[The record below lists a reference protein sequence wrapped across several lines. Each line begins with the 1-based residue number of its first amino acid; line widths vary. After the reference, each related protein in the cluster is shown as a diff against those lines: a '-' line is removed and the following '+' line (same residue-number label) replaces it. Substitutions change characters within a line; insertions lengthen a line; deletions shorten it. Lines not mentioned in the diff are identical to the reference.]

1 MSSLLK
7 IIVLSLF
14 IFIYIGCSPSS
25 QTIRYGKDDRSKT
38 ETKSA
43 VVPDTLVY
51 DESDEIIDYL
61 DPDDLPE
68 EKSNYNI
75 SEIMKQLEKNENLSD
90 EQTSTRER
98 LIMEIIK
105 YLDTPYKFGGSS
117 LNGIDCSAFT
127 QSVYQ
132 DALNI
137 NLNRTARDQF
147 NQGKVVANKEELQF
161 GDLVFFNTR
170 RRVRPGHVG
179 IYIGDGLF
187 AHAST
192 KGGVMISSLD
202 EDYYSKRFMGAR
214 RVVEDNTF

>member
-1 MSSLLK
+1 MDRKLLFS
-7 IIVLSLF
+7 IFLF
-14 IFIYIGCSPSS
+14 LLLNLIACAPATK
-25 QTIRYGKDDRSKT
+25 TIRYGKSNEQTQKQ
-38 ETKSA
+38 ETSA
-43 VVPDTLVY
+43 KADTLIL
-51 DESDEIIDYL
+51 DNDDAINEYL
-61 DPDDLPE
+61 DTDDLPE
-68 EKSNYNI
+68 EKSSYNV
-75 SEIMKQLEKNENLSD
+75 SEIMKRLETTNNLSS
-90 EQTSTRER
+90 EQATAREK

-105 YLDTPYKFGGSS
+105 YLDTPYKYGGST

-147 NQGKVVANKEELQF
+147 TQGKIISKEELQF

-179 IYIGDGLF
+179 IYIGEGLF

-214 RVVEDNTF
+214 RIVDDNTF

>member
-1 MSSLLK
+1 MNSLVKNLVLFV
-7 IIVLSLF
+7 IILTYL
-14 IFIYIGCSPSS
+14 GCTPSS
-25 QTIRYGKDDRSKT
+25 QTIRYGKDNQT
-38 ETKSA
+38 TNEEILITTT
-43 VVPDTLVY
+43 DTLIY
-51 DESDEIIDYL
+51 DETDEIAEYL

-68 EKSNYNI
+68 EKSNYNV
-75 SEIMKQLEKNENLSD
+75 SDIMKRLEKTDNLSN
-90 EQTSTRER
+90 EQTTAREK

-105 YLDTPYKFGGSS
+105 YLDTPYKYGGSS

-132 DALNI
+132 DALNV

-147 NQGKVVANKEELQF
+147 TQGKVVSREELEF

-214 RVVEDNTF
+214 RIVEENTF

>member
-1 MSSLLK
+1 MSSFLK
-7 IIVLSLF
+7 YLF
-14 IFIYIGCSPSS
+14 IAAIILIHFGCSPSS
-25 QTIRYGKDDRSKT
+25 QTIRYGKEKQVSPKQVAN
-38 ETKSA
+38 ETT
-43 VVPDTLVY
+43 DTLVI
-51 DESDEIIDYL
+51 DESDEITEYL
-61 DPDDLPE
+61 DPDDMPE
-68 EKSNYNI
+68 EKSPYNI
-75 SEIMKQLEKNENLSD
+75 SDIMKKLEKSDNLRT
-90 EQTSTRER
+90 EQVTAREK
-98 LIMEIIK
+98 LLMEIIK
-105 YLDTPYKFGGSS
+105 YLDTPYKYGGST

-132 DALNI
+132 DALNV

-147 NQGKVVANKEELQF
+147 TQGKVISSKEELEF

-214 RVVEDNTF
+214 RVVENDTF

>member
-1 MSSLLK
+1 MSSSLKYLFLLTLLL
-7 IIVLSLF
+7 IHF
-14 IFIYIGCSPSS
+14 GCSPSS
-25 QTIRYGKDDRSKT
+25 QTIRYGKENKNQAKQDST
-38 ETKSA
+38 ESR
-43 VVPDTLVY
+43 DTLVY
-51 DESDEIIDYL
+51 DDSDEIAEYL
-61 DPDDLPE
+61 DPDDMPE
-68 EKSNYNI
+68 EKSSYNI
-75 SEIMKQLEKNENLSD
+75 SDIMKKLEKTDNLST
-90 EQTSTRER
+90 EQATAREK
-98 LIMEIIK
+98 LLMEIIK
-105 YLDTPYKFGGSS
+105 YLDTPYKYGGST

-132 DALNI
+132 DALNV

-147 NQGKVVANKEELQF
+147 TQGRVIKNKDELEF

-202 EDYYSKRFMGAR
+202 EDYYSKRYMGAR
-214 RVVEDNTF
+214 RVVEDDTF

>member
-1 MSSLLK
+1 MNRYLLFYFLLP
-7 IIVLSLF
+7 LSLF
-14 IFIYIGCSPSS
+14 YFGCSSVS
-25 QTIRYGKDDRSKT
+25 NTVRYGKTTEQSKNEIKT
-38 ETKSA
+38 ETS
-43 VVPDTLVY
+43 DTL
-51 DESDEIIDYL
+51 IIDDNDAITEFL
-61 DPDDLPE
+61 DPDDIPE
-68 EKSNYNI
+68 KQSSYDI
-75 SEIMKQLEKNENLSD
+75 SEIMKKLETTNNLSA
-90 EQTSTRER
+90 EQTTAREK

-105 YLDTPYKFGGSS
+105 YLDTPYKYGGSK

-132 DALNI
+132 NALNI

-147 NQGKVVANKEELQF
+147 TQGKAISKDELQF

-187 AHAST
+187 AHASS

-202 EDYYSKRFMGAR
+202 ENYYSKRFMGAR
-214 RVVEDNTF
+214 RIVDDSTF

>member
-1 MSSLLK
+1 MQHYFYYSVLIISLL
-7 IIVLSLF
+7 
-14 IFIYIGCSPSS
+14 IFWGCSPTS
-25 QTIRYGKDDRSKT
+25 QTVRYGKNT
-38 ETKSA
+38 EPTQESVSQKF
-43 VVPDTLVY
+43 VDTLT
-51 DESDEIIDYL
+51 IDDNDDIAEYL
-61 DPDDLPE
+61 DQDDIPE
-68 EKSNYNI
+68 ESSSYNI
-75 SEIMKQLEKNENLSD
+75 SDIMKKLEKTDDLSA
-90 EQTSTRER
+90 EQTTAREK

-105 YLDTPYKFGGSS
+105 YLDTPYKYGGST

-137 NLNRTARDQF
+137 NLNRTAREQF
-147 NQGKVVANKEELQF
+147 TQGKVISKDELQF

-187 AHAST
+187 AHASS

-202 EDYYSKRFMGAR
+202 ENYYSKRFMGAR
-214 RVVEDNTF
+214 RVVDYSIF

>member
-1 MSSLLK
+1 MSSSFKYLFLLTLLL
-7 IIVLSLF
+7 IHF
-14 IFIYIGCSPSS
+14 GCSPSS
-25 QTIRYGKDDRSKT
+25 QTIRYGKENKNLAKQDST
-38 ETKSA
+38 ESR
-43 VVPDTLVY
+43 DTLVY
-51 DESDEIIDYL
+51 DDSDEIAEYL
-61 DPDDLPE
+61 EPDDMPE
-68 EKSNYNI
+68 EKSSYNI
-75 SEIMKQLEKNENLSD
+75 SDIMKKLEKTDNLST
-90 EQTSTRER
+90 EQATAREK
-98 LIMEIIK
+98 LLMEIIK
-105 YLDTPYKFGGSS
+105 YLDTPYKYGGST

-132 DALNI
+132 DALNV

-147 NQGKVVANKEELQF
+147 TQGRVIKNKDELEF

-202 EDYYSKRFMGAR
+202 EDYYSKRYMGAR
-214 RVVEDNTF
+214 RVVEDDTF

>member
-1 MSSLLK
+1 MGSLIK
-7 IIVLSLF
+7 ILVLSLF

-25 QTIRYGKDDRSKT
+25 QTIRYGKDDRTKT

-147 NQGKVVANKEELQF
+147 NQGKVVANREELQF

-214 RVVEDNTF
+214 RVVENNTF

>member
-1 MSSLLK
+1 MGSLIK
-7 IIVLSLF
+7 ILVLSLF

-25 QTIRYGKDDRSKT
+25 QTIRYGKDDRTKT

-147 NQGKVVANKEELQF
+147 NQGKVVANREELQF

>member
-1 MSSLLK
+1 MKRL
-7 IIVLSLF
+7 
-14 IFIYIGCSPSS
+14 
-25 QTIRYGKDDRSKT
+25 
-38 ETKSA
+38 ETTS
-43 VVPDTLVY
+43 
-51 DESDEIIDYL
+51 
-61 DPDDLPE
+61 
-68 EKSNYNI
+68 
-75 SEIMKQLEKNENLSD
+75 NLSS
-90 EQTSTRER
+90 EQATAREK

-105 YLDTPYKFGGSS
+105 YLDTPYKYGGST

-147 NQGKVVANKEELQF
+147 TQGKIISKEELQF

-179 IYIGDGLF
+179 IYIGEGLF

-214 RVVEDNTF
+214 RIVDDNTF

>member
-1 MSSLLK
+1 MNRYLLFYFLLP
-7 IIVLSLF
+7 ISLF
-14 IFIYIGCSPSS
+14 YFGCSSVS
-25 QTIRYGKDDRSKT
+25 NTVRYGKTSEQSQKEIKT
-38 ETKSA
+38 ETS
-43 VVPDTLVY
+43 DTL
-51 DESDEIIDYL
+51 IIDDDDAITDYL
-61 DPDDLPE
+61 DPDDMPE
-68 EKSNYNI
+68 EQSSYDI
-75 SEIMKQLEKNENLSD
+75 SEIMKKLETTNNLSA
-90 EQTSTRER
+90 EQTTAREK

-105 YLDTPYKFGGSS
+105 YLDTPYKYGGST

-132 DALNI
+132 DALNVA
-137 NLNRTARDQF
+137 LNRTARDQF
-147 NQGKVVANKEELQF
+147 TQGKIVESRDELQF

-202 EDYYSKRFMGAR
+202 EDYYSRRYMGAR
-214 RVVEDNTF
+214 RVVDDNTF

>member
-1 MSSLLK
+1 MNRYLLFYFLLP
-7 IIVLSLF
+7 LSLF
-14 IFIYIGCSPSS
+14 YFGCSSVS
-25 QTIRYGKDDRSKT
+25 NTVRYGKTTEQSKKEIKT
-38 ETKSA
+38 ETS
-43 VVPDTLVY
+43 DTL
-51 DESDEIIDYL
+51 IIDDNDAITEFL
-61 DPDDLPE
+61 DPDDMPE
-68 EKSNYNI
+68 KQSSYDI
-75 SEIMKQLEKNENLSD
+75 SEIMKKLETTNNLSA
-90 EQTSTRER
+90 EQTTAREK

-105 YLDTPYKFGGSS
+105 YLDTPYKYGGSK

-147 NQGKVVANKEELQF
+147 TQGKAISKDELQF

-187 AHAST
+187 AHASS

-202 EDYYSKRFMGAR
+202 ENYYSKRFMGAR
-214 RVVEDNTF
+214 RIVDDSTF

>member
-7 IIVLSLF
+7 IFLLLILLLIHF
-14 IFIYIGCSPSS
+14 GCSSS
-25 QTIRYGKDDRSKT
+25 TQTIRYGKDSQTTPKQVT
-38 ETKSA
+38 TQIG
-43 VVPDTLVY
+43 DTLIY
-51 DESDEIIDYL
+51 DDSDEIAEYL
-61 DPDDLPE
+61 DPDDIPE
-68 EKSNYNI
+68 DKSTYDI
-75 SEIMKQLEKNENLSD
+75 SEIMKKLEKTENLST
-90 EQTSTRER
+90 EQATAREM
-98 LIMEIIK
+98 LLMEIIK
-105 YLDTPYKFGGSS
+105 YLDTPYKYGGST

-132 DALNI
+132 DALNV

-147 NQGKVVANKEELQF
+147 TQGKVISSKEELRF
-161 GDLVFFNTR
+161 GDLIFFNTR

-202 EDYYSKRFMGAR
+202 EDYYSKRYMGAR
-214 RVVEDNTF
+214 RVVDDDTF

>member
-1 MSSLLK
+1 MHHYLYYS
-7 IIVLSLF
+7 VLISSLF
-14 IFIYIGCSPSS
+14 IFWGCSSSS
-25 QTIRYGKDDRSKT
+25 QTVRYGKNT
-38 ETKSA
+38 EQTQKSVSA
-43 VVPDTLVY
+43 TSIDTLT
-51 DESDEIIDYL
+51 IDVNDDITEYL
-61 DPDDLPE
+61 DSDDIPE
-68 EKSNYNI
+68 EKSSYNI
-75 SEIMKQLEKNENLSD
+75 SDIMKKLEKTSELSA
-90 EQTSTRER
+90 EQTTAREK

-105 YLDTPYKFGGSS
+105 YLDTPYKYGGST

-147 NQGKVVANKEELQF
+147 TQGKVISKDELQF

-179 IYIGDGLF
+179 IYIGEGLF
-187 AHAST
+187 AHASSN
-192 KGGVMISSLD
+192 GGVMISSLD

-214 RVVEDNTF
+214 RVVDESTF

>member
-1 MSSLLK
+1 MNSLVKNLVLFV
-7 IIVLSLF
+7 IILT
-14 IFIYIGCSPSS
+14 YIACTPSS
-25 QTIRYGKDDRSKT
+25 QTIRYGKDNQT
-38 ETKSA
+38 TKEEILTTTT
-43 VVPDTLVY
+43 DTLIY
-51 DESDEIIDYL
+51 DETDEIAEYL

-68 EKSNYNI
+68 EKSNYNV
-75 SEIMKQLEKNENLSD
+75 SDIMKRLEKTDNLSN
-90 EQTSTRER
+90 EQTTAREK

-105 YLDTPYKFGGSS
+105 YLDTPYKYGGSS

-132 DALNI
+132 DALNV

-147 NQGKVVANKEELQF
+147 TQGKVVSREELEF

-214 RVVEDNTF
+214 RIVEENTF

>member
-7 IIVLSLF
+7 IFSLLILLLIHF
-14 IFIYIGCSPSS
+14 GCSSS
-25 QTIRYGKDDRSKT
+25 TQTIRYGKDSQTTPKQVTTQIGDS
-38 ETKSA
+38 
-43 VVPDTLVY
+43 LIY
-51 DESDEIIDYL
+51 DDSDEIAEYL
-61 DPDDLPE
+61 DPDDIPE
-68 EKSNYNI
+68 EKSIYDI
-75 SEIMKQLEKNENLSD
+75 SEIMKKLEKTDNLSA
-90 EQTSTRER
+90 EQATAREM
-98 LIMEIIK
+98 LLMEIIK
-105 YLDTPYKFGGSS
+105 YLDTPYKYGGST

-132 DALNI
+132 DALKV

-147 NQGKVVANKEELQF
+147 TQGRIISSKEELRF
-161 GDLVFFNTR
+161 GDLIFFNTR

-202 EDYYSKRFMGAR
+202 EDYYSKRYMGAR
-214 RVVEDNTF
+214 RVVDDDTF

>member
-7 IIVLSLF
+7 IFFLLILLLIHF
-14 IFIYIGCSPSS
+14 GCSSS
-25 QTIRYGKDDRSKT
+25 MQTIRYGKDSQTTPKQGT
-38 ETKSA
+38 TQIG
-43 VVPDTLVY
+43 DTLTY
-51 DESDEIIDYL
+51 DDSDEIAEYL
-61 DPDDLPE
+61 DPDDIPE
-68 EKSNYNI
+68 EKSTYDI
-75 SEIMKQLEKNENLSD
+75 SEIMKKLEKNNNLSA
-90 EQTSTRER
+90 EQATAREM
-98 LIMEIIK
+98 LLMEIIK
-105 YLDTPYKFGGSS
+105 YLDTPYKYGGST

-132 DALNI
+132 DALNV

-147 NQGKVVANKEELQF
+147 TQGKIISSKDELRF
-161 GDLVFFNTR
+161 GDLIFFNTR

-202 EDYYSKRFMGAR
+202 EDYYSKRYMGAR
-214 RVVEDNTF
+214 RVVDDDTF

>member
-1 MSSLLK
+1 MDRKLLFS
-7 IIVLSLF
+7 IFLF
-14 IFIYIGCSPSS
+14 LLLNLIACAPATK
-25 QTIRYGKDDRSKT
+25 TIRYGKSNEQTQKQDT
-38 ETKSA
+38 SA
-43 VVPDTLVY
+43 KADTLI
-51 DESDEIIDYL
+51 SDNDDAINEYL
-61 DPDDLPE
+61 DTDDLPE
-68 EKSNYNI
+68 EKSSYNV
-75 SEIMKQLEKNENLSD
+75 SEIMKRLETTSNLSS
-90 EQTSTRER
+90 EQATAREK

-105 YLDTPYKFGGSS
+105 YLDTPYKYGGST

-147 NQGKVVANKEELQF
+147 TQGKIISKEELQF

-179 IYIGDGLF
+179 IYIGEGLF

-214 RVVEDNTF
+214 RIVDDNTF